1 MQQFQQ
7 RIQARTGWSEAI
19 VSAIRSEEEAEL
31 YIRAGLKEM
40 RVNGKPALVQPR
52 INPNYVM
59 PEWWVK
65 KYGEAWRGWTN
76 ADLMGEGY
84 PAHDEN
90 GDPYELHHIGQLT
103 DSPLA
108 ELTWKQHHEDGN
120 FAILHTFNDYSDIGR
135 ADFEKEKKAYW
146 MARYKSI
153 NA

>member
-1 MQQFQQ
+1 MQQFQE
-7 RIQARTGWSEAI
+7 RIQAHTGWSEAI

-52 INPNYVM
+52 INLNYVM

-65 KYGEAWRGWTN
+65 KY
-76 ADLMGEGY
+76 
-84 PAHDEN
+84 
-90 GDPYELHHIGQLT
+90 
-103 DSPLA
+103 A

-120 FAILHTFNDYSDIGR
+120 FAILHTFDDYSDIGR

-153 NA
+153 IA